1 MRRRKRGT
9 EGTGGG
15 QGRRGEFEW
24 VRCDRKE
31 GGKKENADLLVGE
44 DRLHDLQEELAADLG
59 DQGDVGGEVRLVL
72 VPVEEDGATSDG
84 SRQLDLAVQ
93 LARLLDHAVGLQEGQ
108 HGDGVAQGQLLM
120 LSEEEVLRHAQS
132 AQEAGQAKVLT
143 GSWGGM

>member
-1 MRRRKRGT
+1 M
-9 EGTGGG
+9 
-15 QGRRGEFEW
+15 
-24 VRCDRKE
+24 
-31 GGKKENADLLVGE
+31 GE

-108 HGDGVAQGQLLM
+108 HGDGVAQGQLLV

-132 AQEAGQAKVLT
+132 SQ
-143 GSWGGM
+143 